1 MLFASCNSR
10 FGNEVSVLQNTKR
23 DAAIDRGCELPPF
36 EMSSFAAV
44 CDSVQKEVVGQA
56 ILSFGMLRLSVL
68 DRLEIAQVQQR
79 KRSYLF
85 PWKWRTEVGMRVCAK
100 ERSPVP
106 IFEAEPTRVLQ

>member
-23 DAAIDRGCELPPF
+23 DAAIDRGCELPSF

-68 DRLEIAQVQQR
+68 DTARDRAGAA
-79 KRSYLF
+79 
-85 PWKWRTEVGMRVCAK
+85 T
-100 ERSPVP
+100 
-106 IFEAEPTRVLQ
+106 EAELFVPLEVAH